1 MPQSNNLRIAALS
14 LASGLALSGCTVGPD
29 FVSPQ
34 APAVSGY
41 AMKGDPQPT
50 SITLAAGATAGPWW
64 TALSSPVLDT
74 TVRSAL
80 ETSPTLDEAD
90 ATLAQARA
98 TLAAAQGRSLPQVDA
113 NAGAARQ
120 RVNLQSFG
128 FSGFGDTPVENPTFP
143 LYSLGAAVSYD
154 LDLFGGNRRR
164 TEAAAARAEAQG
176 WRSEAAYL
184 TLTANVALQAITIAT
199 LEAEIDALQS
209 SIADDQQTVD
219 LIAKAAELGGSTE
232 AARIQAVTQ
241 LERDRALLPG
251 LQGQL
256 AQAKHALAVLSGR
269 IPGAW
274 SPPDF
279 AIGDFRVAA
288 AVPLTLPSELVRRR
302 PDIRAAESDLHAATA
317 DIGVATANLYPDIS
331 LSASITQGSQ
341 GLGSIFSYDSSAWT
355 LASGLTAPIFNGG
368 TLEAERQ
375 AAVAAAQ
382 AADARYRQT
391 VLKAFGEVADALSAI
406 ATDEATIAA
415 QRRTEDHASESLRLS
430 RIAFREGGG
439 TLLEVL
445 QAQRDHNQAKADR
458 IRAEGQRLAD
468 IVRLFAA
475 TGADWRT
482 APATPPGA

>member
-1 MPQSNNLRIAALS
+1 MPLSNKIRAATLS
-14 LASGLALSGCTVGPD
+14 LGMGSALAGCTVGPD
-29 FVSPQ
+29 FVSPK
-34 APAVSGY
+34 APGASGY
-41 AMKGDPQPT
+41 AMAGDPKPT
-50 SITLAAGATAGPWW
+50 SIAISSGSAAGPWW
-64 TALSSPVLDT
+64 TALSSPVLDA
-74 TVRSAL
+74 TVRDAL
-80 ETSPTLDEAD
+80 QNSPTLDEAD
-90 ATLAQARA
+90 AALTQARA
-98 TLAAAQGRSLPQVDA
+98 NLAAATGRALPQVDA

-128 FSGFGDTPVENPTFP
+128 FNGFGDTPVENPTFP

-176 WRSEAAYL
+176 WRTEAAYL
-184 TLTANVALQAITIAT
+184 ALTSNVALQAITIAT
-199 LEAEIDALQS
+199 LRAEIDALQS

-256 AQAKHALAVLSGR
+256 AQARHALALLSGR
-269 IPGAW
+269 APGAW
-274 SPPDF
+274 APPDF
-279 AIGDFRVAA
+279 AIGDFKAM
-288 AVPLTLPSELVRRR
+288 AVPVSLPSELVRRR
-302 PDIRAAESDLHAATA
+302 PDIRAAESELHAATA
-317 DIGVATANLYPDIS
+317 DIGVATANLYPNIT
-331 LSASITQGSQ
+331 LSASITQSSQ
-341 GLGSIFSYDSSAWT
+341 GLGDIFSYDSSAWT

-368 TLEAERQ
+368 ALEAERQ

-391 VLKAFGEVADALSAI
+391 VLKSFGEVADALSAI

-415 QRRTEDHASESLRLS
+415 QRRTEDHAAESLRLS

-445 QAQRDHNQAKADR
+445 QAQRDHTQAKADR
-458 IRAEGQRLAD
+458 VRAEGQRLAD

-475 TGADWRT
+475 TGADWRS
-482 APATPPGA
+482 APAPQPGA